1 MIDPEFSA
9 RLCGF
14 VVDEIFATL
23 QRRAAIEAMVREF
36 LEDLRA
42 VECLDGS
49 VEAAVEEIMHA
60 IDCAIDYEHVE
71 TARQWELV

>member
-1 MIDPEFSA
+1 MIDRDFSA
-9 RLCGF
+9 NLCGF
-14 VVDEIFATL
+14 LVDEIFATL
-23 QRRAAIEAMVREF
+23 RRRAEIEALVREF

-49 VEAAVEEIMHA
+49 VEAAVEEVMHA
-60 IDCAIDYEHVE
+60 IDCAIDYERVE

>member
-1 MIDPEFSA
+1 MIDLEFSA

-23 QRRAAIEAMVREF
+23 RRRAAIEAMVREF

-49 VEAAVEEIMHA
+49 VDAGVEEVMRA
-60 IDCAIDYEHVE
+60 IDCAIDYERVE